1 MQNIRYFESTL
12 NSANPII
19 PHSAA
24 LELLQSPDV
33 GVIAQ
38 FHQLAIGSNLSNCMG
53 ITFVEGART
62 YPNMKGLKAKT
73 SKSMDNQL
81 LEPHIH
87 LDSLPQAIFLQKKV
101 ASQEEDIRLLESAAR
116 SHDEM
121 LARTR
126 EEIFTHSQTMIDD
139 IACEHEE
146 EADDLK
152 RRIEELEGVDIVRK
166 IQVVNLQAK
175 VANLQSEIVTLR
187 GENVK
192 QAETI
197 ISMQDSLTILLAEHH
212 KKQRLSPTE
221 DSIAA
226 PRR

>member
-12 NSANPII
+12 NSAHPII
-19 PHSAA
+19 PHKTA

-62 YPNMKGLKAKT
+62 YPNMKGFKSKK
-73 SKSMDNQL
+73 SKSIENQQ
-81 LEPHIH
+81 LEPHTH
-87 LDSLPQAIFLQKKV
+87 LDSLPHALFLQKKV
-101 ASQEEDIRLLESAAR
+101 VCQEEEIMLLESAAR
-116 SHDEM
+116 SHDDV

-126 EEIFTHSQTMIDD
+126 EEIFAHSQNMIED
-139 IACEHEE
+139 ITFEHEE
-146 EADDLK
+146 EAEDLK

-175 VANLQSEIVTLR
+175 VANLQSENVVLR
-187 GENVK
+187 EQVS
-192 QAETI
+192 
-197 ISMQDSLTILLAEHH
+197 SMQDSLTILLAEHH